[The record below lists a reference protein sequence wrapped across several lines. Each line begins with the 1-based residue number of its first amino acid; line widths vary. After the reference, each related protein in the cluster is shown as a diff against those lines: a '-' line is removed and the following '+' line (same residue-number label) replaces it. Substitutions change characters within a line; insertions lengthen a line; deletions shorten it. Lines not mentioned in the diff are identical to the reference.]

1 MSIFSINDNSNY
13 GSILS
18 QSKANKESKENSKI
32 SFANTFLKQNASK
45 LNEIQNANSQTLA
58 RSEVLS
64 NNNALSNNSNS
75 TNISNSSNTNLS
87 INNATKTSSPNY
99 DISSEFKNSIYTLK
113 YKQADT
119 SNIVSLAYGY
129 GVDANGYM
137 GSDFNKAAGLP
148 EDFKIH
154 KSTLDEIK
162 KAAENDPV
170 VSSTKEYLGV
180 SEYYT
185 NIDMAETIKQYY
197 NLFFNALGQSFP
209 NDKTSFSEA
218 DINSMPSG
226 YAIDGFYNGYGA
238 FKHPD
243 AIRNDD
249 IAIKSIADY
258 SNVLISNIYRSQEQ
272 LNEANSIYS
281 DSAGLISGIKPET
294 LGLSLEEIKNVSK
307 GEDWQ
312 FNPDMSVYPQNEYGS
327 YSKEALFMSLIK
339 SQEGRILYSPKTTLN
354 PTIEAYNRAM
364 AKESFSGPAIHLD
377 SIMTGKSDFKSFFRY
392 WAERGIAEGDLYMYE
407 NNIPKESA
415 MGNWALD
422 AEIKQALANGW
433 KAKPSTINSYADS
446 IMDRLN
452 NLIGQTRV

>member
-13 GSILS
+13 NSILS
-18 QSKANKESKENSKI
+18 QAKANKESKENSKI
-32 SFANTFLKQNASK
+32 SFANAFLKQNASK

-58 RSEVLS
+58 RSEVL
-64 NNNALSNNSNS
+64 NS
-75 TNISNSSNTNLS
+75 TNTTNTSNNTNFS
-87 INNATKTSSPNY
+87 ISSKTNSPNY

-113 YKQADT
+113 YKQADISNT
-119 SNIVSLAYGY
+119 STNTAYGY
-129 GVDANGYM
+129 SVDKDGYM

-170 VSSTKEYLGV
+170 ASSTKEYLGV

-197 NLFFNALGQSFP
+197 NLFSNALGQSFP

-226 YAIDGFYNGYGA
+226 YGVSGTQWMDF
-238 FKHPD
+238 
-243 AIRNDD
+243 NDP
-249 IAIKSIADY
+249 
-258 SNVLISNIYRSQEQ
+258 SNRMNITGLKDFSNSLISNVYKTPEQ
-272 LNEANSIYS
+272 AKEADDLWV
-281 DSAGLISGIKPET
+281 DSGYMIDGLLPKT

-312 FNPDMSVYPQNEYGS
+312 FNPDMSVYPQNEDGTYT
-327 YSKEALFMSLIK
+327 KEALFMSFLK
-339 SQEGRILYSPKTTLN
+339 SQGGQPVESPKTTLN

-364 AKESFSGPAIHLD
+364 AKESFSTTSVDIGD
-377 SIMTGKSDFKSFFRY
+377 IMTGKVDFASLFKYLASKN
-392 WAERGIAEGDLYMYE
+392 GKLEGQLYMYE

>member
-13 GSILS
+13 NSILS
-18 QSKANKESKENSKI
+18 QAKANKESKENSKI
-32 SFANTFLKQNASK
+32 SFANAFLKQNASK

-58 RSEVLS
+58 RSEVL
-64 NNNALSNNSNS
+64 NS
-75 TNISNSSNTNLS
+75 TNTTNTSNNINFSISSKTN
-87 INNATKTSSPNY
+87 SPNY
-99 DISSEFKNSIYTLK
+99 DISSKFKNSIYTLK
-113 YKQADT
+113 YKQVDLSTDT
-119 SNIVSLAYGY
+119 AYGY
-129 GVDANGYM
+129 SVDKDGYM

-197 NLFFNALGQSFP
+197 NLFSNALGQSFP

-226 YAIDGFYNGYGA
+226 YGVSGTQWMDF
-238 FKHPD
+238 
-243 AIRNDD
+243 NDP
-249 IAIKSIADY
+249 
-258 SNVLISNIYRSQEQ
+258 SNRMNITGLKDFSNSLISNIYKTPEQ
-272 LNEANSIYS
+272 AKEADDLWA
-281 DSAGLISGIKPET
+281 DSGYMIDGLLPKT

-312 FNPDMSVYPQNEYGS
+312 FNPDMSVYPQNEDGS
-327 YSKEALFMSLIK
+327 YSKETLFMSFLK
-339 SQEGRILYSPKTTLN
+339 SQGGQPVESLKTTLN
-354 PTIEAYNRAM
+354 PKVEAYNTAM
-364 AKESFSGPAIHLD
+364 AKESFSTTSVDIGD
-377 SIMTGKSDFKSFFRY
+377 IMTGKVDFASLFKYLASKN
-392 WAERGIAEGDLYMYE
+392 GKLEGQLYMYE

-415 MGNWALD
+415 IGNWALD

>member
-1 MSIFSINDNSNY
+1 IFSINDNSNY
-13 GSILS
+13 NSILS

-32 SFANTFLKQNASK
+32 SFANAFLKQNASK
-45 LNEIQNANSQTLA
+45 LNEIQSANSQTLA
-58 RSEVLS
+58 RSEVL
-64 NNNALSNNSNS
+64 NS
-75 TNISNSSNTNLS
+75 TNTTNTSNNTNFS
-87 INNATKTSSPNY
+87 ISSKTSSPNY

-113 YKQADT
+113 YKQADI
-119 SNIVSLAYGY
+119 SNNTAYGY
-129 GVDANGYM
+129 SVDKDGYM

-170 VSSTKEYLGV
+170 ASSTKEYLGV

-197 NLFFNALGQSFP
+197 NLFSNALGQSFP
-209 NDKTSFSEA
+209 SDKTSFSEA
-218 DINSMPSG
+218 DINSIPSG
-226 YAIDGFYNGYGA
+226 YGVSGTQWMDF
-238 FKHPD
+238 
-243 AIRNDD
+243 NDP
-249 IAIKSIADY
+249 
-258 SNVLISNIYRSQEQ
+258 SNRMNITGLKDFSNSLISNVYKTHEQ
-272 LNEANSIYS
+272 AKEADDLWV
-281 DSAGLISGIKPET
+281 DSGYMIDGLLPKT

-312 FNPDMSVYPQNEYGS
+312 FNPDMSVYPQNEDGS
-327 YSKEALFMSLIK
+327 YSKEALFMSFLK
-339 SQEGRILYSPKTTLN
+339 AQNGQPVESPKTTLN

-364 AKESFSGPAIHLD
+364 AKESFSTTSVDIGD
-377 SIMTGKSDFKSFFRY
+377 IMTGKVDFASLFKYLASKN
-392 WAERGIAEGDLYMYE
+392 GKLEGQLYMYE
-407 NNIPKESA
+407 NNISKESA

-422 AEIKQALANGW
+422 AEIKQAIANGW

-452 NLIGQTRV
+452 NLLGQTRV

>member
-1 MSIFSINDNSNY
+1 SNY
-13 GSILS
+13 TSILS
-18 QSKANKESKENSKI
+18 QAKANKESKENSKI
-32 SFANTFLKQNASK
+32 SFANAFLKQNASK
-45 LNEIQNANSQTLA
+45 LNEIQSANSQTLA
-58 RSEVLS
+58 RSEVL
-64 NNNALSNNSNS
+64 NS
-75 TNISNSSNTNLS
+75 TNTTNTSNNTNFS
-87 INNATKTSSPNY
+87 ISSKTSSPNY

-113 YKQADT
+113 YKQADIST
-119 SNIVSLAYGY
+119 STNTAYGY
-129 GVDANGYM
+129 SVDKDGYM

-162 KAAENDPV
+162 KAAENEPYIADM
-170 VSSTKEYLGV
+170 KQYFGV

-197 NLFFNALGQSFP
+197 NLFSNALGQSFP

-218 DINSMPSG
+218 DINSMPKG
-226 YAIDGFYNGYGA
+226 YAING
-238 FKHPD
+238 
-243 AIRNDD
+243 
-249 IAIKSIADY
+249 IKSMDFNDP
-258 SNVLISNIYRSQEQ
+258 SNRMNITHLRDFSNSLISNVYKTPEQ
-272 LNEANSIYS
+272 AKEADEIWL
-281 DSAGLISGIKPET
+281 DSGCMIKGLSSET

-312 FNPDMSVYPQNEYGS
+312 FNPDMSVYPQNEDGS
-327 YSKEALFMSLIK
+327 YSKETLFMSFLK
-339 SQEGRILYSPKTTLN
+339 SQGGQPVESLKTTLN
-354 PTIEAYNRAM
+354 PKVEAYNTAM
-364 AKESFSGPAIHLD
+364 AKESFSTTSVDIGD
-377 SIMTGKSDFKSFFRY
+377 IMTGKVDFASLFKYLASKN
-392 WAERGIAEGDLYMYE
+392 GKLEGQLYMYE

-415 MGNWALD
+415 IGNWALD

>member
-18 QSKANKESKENSKI
+18 QAKANKESKENSKI
-32 SFANTFLKQNASK
+32 SFANAFLKQNASK

-58 RSEVLS
+58 RSEVL
-64 NNNALSNNSNS
+64 NS
-75 TNISNSSNTNLS
+75 TNTTNTSNNTNFS
-87 INNATKTSSPNY
+87 ISSKTSSPNY

-113 YKQADT
+113 YKQVDLNTDT
-119 SNIVSLAYGY
+119 AYGY
-129 GVDANGYM
+129 SVDKDGYM

-197 NLFFNALGQSFP
+197 NLFSNALGQSFP

-218 DINSMPSG
+218 DINSMPKG
-226 YAIDGFYNGYGA
+226 YAING
-238 FKHPD
+238 
-243 AIRNDD
+243 
-249 IAIKSIADY
+249 IKSMDFNDP
-258 SNVLISNIYRSQEQ
+258 SNRMNITHLRDFSNSSITNIYQTSEQ
-272 LNEANSIYS
+272 MKEAESLYIQS
-281 DSAGLISGIKPET
+281 GSLIDGINGHSF
-294 LGLSLEEIKNVSK
+294 GLSLEEIKNVSK

-312 FNPDMSVYPQNEYGS
+312 FNPDMSVYPQNEDGS
-327 YSKEALFMSLIK
+327 YSKEALFMSFLK
-339 SQEGRILYSPKTTLN
+339 SYGSGQPVESPKTTLN
-354 PTIEAYNRAM
+354 PKVEAYNRAM
-364 AKESFSGPAIHLD
+364 AKESFNGD
-377 SIMTGKSDFKSFFRY
+377 SVALNDIMTGKVDFASLLKGY
-392 WAERGIAEGDLYMYE
+392 AQDGW
-407 NNIPKESA
+407 
-415 MGNWALD
+415 LD
-422 AEIKQALANGW
+422 ADIYAMEKGVAWQNTSIGYGGAWFDNQFNQAKANGW
-433 KAKPSTINSYADS
+433 KASSESINSYVGS

-452 NLIGQTRV
+452 NLI

>member
-13 GSILS
+13 NSILS

-32 SFANTFLKQNASK
+32 SFANAFLKQNASK
-45 LNEIQNANSQTLA
+45 LSDIESKNSQTLA
-58 RSEVLS
+58 RSEILS

-113 YKQADT
+113 YKQVDLSTDT
-119 SNIVSLAYGY
+119 AYGY
-129 GVDANGYM
+129 SVDKDGYM

-162 KAAENDPV
+162 KAAENEPYIADM
-170 VSSTKEYLGV
+170 KQYFGV

-197 NLFFNALGQSFP
+197 NLFSNALGQSFP

-218 DINSMPSG
+218 DINSMPKG
-226 YAIDGFYNGYGA
+226 YAING
-238 FKHPD
+238 
-243 AIRNDD
+243 
-249 IAIKSIADY
+249 IKSMDFNDP
-258 SNVLISNIYRSQEQ
+258 SNRMNITHLRDFSNSLISNVYKTPEQ
-272 LNEANSIYS
+272 AKEADEIWL
-281 DSAGLISGIKPET
+281 DSGCMIKGLSSET

-312 FNPDMSVYPQNEYGS
+312 FNPDMSVYPQNEDGS
-327 YSKEALFMSLIK
+327 YSKEALFMSFLK
-339 SQEGRILYSPKTTLN
+339 STGVLPREGSATLN
-354 PTIEAYNRAM
+354 PIAKSYAEAM
-364 AKESFSGPAIHLD
+364 AKESFDGSLTSLD
-377 SIMTGKSDFKSFFRY
+377 DIMTGKVDFASLLKGY
-392 WAERGIAEGDLYMYE
+392 AQDGW
-407 NNIPKESA
+407 
-415 MGNWALD
+415 LD
-422 AEIKQALANGW
+422 ADIYAMDKGVAWQNTSIGYGGAWFDNQFNQAKANGW
-433 KAKPSTINSYADS
+433 KASNQSIDSYVNS

-452 NLIGQTRV
+452 NLLGQTRV

>member
-18 QSKANKESKENSKI
+18 QAKANKESKENSKI
-32 SFANTFLKQNASK
+32 SFANAFLKQNASK

-58 RSEVLS
+58 RSEVL
-64 NNNALSNNSNS
+64 NS
-75 TNISNSSNTNLS
+75 TNTTNTSNNTNFS
-87 INNATKTSSPNY
+87 ISSKTSSPNY

-113 YKQADT
+113 YKQVDLNTDT
-119 SNIVSLAYGY
+119 AYGY
-129 GVDANGYM
+129 SVDKDGYM

-148 EDFKIH
+148 NDFKIH

-197 NLFFNALGQSFP
+197 NLFSNALGQSFP

-226 YAIDGFYNGYGA
+226 YGVSGTQWMDF
-238 FKHPD
+238 
-243 AIRNDD
+243 NDP
-249 IAIKSIADY
+249 
-258 SNVLISNIYRSQEQ
+258 SNRMNITGLKDFSNSLISNIYKTPEQ
-272 LNEANSIYS
+272 AKEADDLWA
-281 DSAGLISGIKPET
+281 DSGYMIDGLLPKT

-312 FNPDMSVYPQNEYGS
+312 FNPDMSVYPQNEDGS
-327 YSKEALFMSLIK
+327 YSKETLFMSFLK
-339 SQEGRILYSPKTTLN
+339 SQGGQPVESLKTTLN
-354 PTIEAYNRAM
+354 PKVEAYNTAM
-364 AKESFSGPAIHLD
+364 AKESFSTTSVDIGD
-377 SIMTGKSDFKSFFRY
+377 IMTGKVDFASLFKYLASKN
-392 WAERGIAEGDLYMYE
+392 GKLEGQLYMYE

-422 AEIKQALANGW
+422 AEIKQAIANGW

>member
-13 GSILS
+13 NSILS
-18 QSKANKESKENSKI
+18 QAKANKESKENSKI
-32 SFANTFLKQNASK
+32 SFANAFLKQNASK
-45 LNEIQNANSQTLA
+45 LSDIESKNSQTLA
-58 RSEVLS
+58 RSEMLS

-113 YKQADT
+113 YKQADIST
-119 SNIVSLAYGY
+119 STNTTYGY
-129 GVDANGYM
+129 SVDKDGYM

-197 NLFFNALGQSFP
+197 NLFSNALGQSFP

-218 DINSMPSG
+218 DINSMPKG
-226 YAIDGFYNGYGA
+226 YAING
-238 FKHPD
+238 
-243 AIRNDD
+243 
-249 IAIKSIADY
+249 IKSMDFNDP
-258 SNVLISNIYRSQEQ
+258 SNRMNITHLRDFSNSSITNIYQTPEQ
-272 LNEANSIYS
+272 MKEANDLWA
-281 DSAGLISGIKPET
+281 DSGYMIDGLLPKT

-312 FNPDMSVYPQNEYGS
+312 FNPDMSVYPQNEDGS
-327 YSKEALFMSLIK
+327 YSKEALFMSFLK
-339 SQEGRILYSPKTTLN
+339 SQGGQPVESPKTTLN
-354 PTIEAYNRAM
+354 PKVEAYNRAM
-364 AKESFSGPAIHLD
+364 AKESFSTTSVDIGD
-377 SIMTGKSDFKSFFRY
+377 IMTGKVDFASLFKYLASKN
-392 WAERGIAEGDLYMYE
+392 GKLEGQLYMYE

>member
-13 GSILS
+13 NSILS
-18 QSKANKESKENSKI
+18 QAKANKESKENSKI
-32 SFANTFLKQNASK
+32 SFANAFLKQNASK
-45 LNEIQNANSQTLA
+45 LSDIESKNSQTLA
-58 RSEVLS
+58 RSEMLS

-113 YKQADT
+113 YKQADIST
-119 SNIVSLAYGY
+119 STNTTYGY
-129 GVDANGYM
+129 SVDKDGYM

-197 NLFFNALGQSFP
+197 NLFSNALGQSFP

-226 YAIDGFYNGYGA
+226 YGVSGTQWMDF
-238 FKHPD
+238 
-243 AIRNDD
+243 NDP
-249 IAIKSIADY
+249 
-258 SNVLISNIYRSQEQ
+258 SNRMNITGLKDFSNSLISNIYKTPEQ
-272 LNEANSIYS
+272 AKEANDLWA
-281 DSAGLISGIKPET
+281 DSGYMIDGLLPKT

-312 FNPDMSVYPQNEYGS
+312 FNPDMSVYPQNEDGS
-327 YSKEALFMSLIK
+327 YSKEALFMSFLK
-339 SQEGRILYSPKTTLN
+339 SQGGQPVESPKTTLN
-354 PTIEAYNRAM
+354 PKVEAYNRAM
-364 AKESFSGPAIHLD
+364 AKESFSTTSVDIGD
-377 SIMTGKSDFKSFFRY
+377 IMTGKVDFASLFKYLASKN
-392 WAERGIAEGDLYMYE
+392 GKLEGQLYMYE

>member
-13 GSILS
+13 NSILS
-18 QSKANKESKENSKI
+18 QAKANKESKENSKI
-32 SFANTFLKQNASK
+32 SFANAFLKQNASK

-58 RSEVLS
+58 RSE
-64 NNNALSNNSNS
+64 ALNS
-75 TNISNSSNTNLS
+75 TNTTNTSNNTNFS
-87 INNATKTSSPNY
+87 ISSKTSSPNY

-113 YKQADT
+113 YKQADLNT
-119 SNIVSLAYGY
+119 NTAYGY
-129 GVDANGYM
+129 SVDKDGYM
-137 GSDFNKAAGLP
+137 GSDFNKAAGLH

-180 SEYYT
+180 SSYYS
-185 NIDMAETIKQYY
+185 NIDIANTIKQYY
-197 NLFFNALGQSFP
+197 NLFSNALGQSFP

-226 YAIDGFYNGYGA
+226 YGVSGTQWMDFNE
-238 FKHPD
+238 P
-243 AIRNDD
+243 
-249 IAIKSIADY
+249 
-258 SNVLISNIYRSQEQ
+258 SNRMNITGLKDFSNSLISNVYKTPEQ
-272 LNEANSIYS
+272 AKEADEIWL
-281 DSAGLISGIKPET
+281 DSGCMIKGLSSET
-294 LGLSLEEIKNVSK
+294 LGLSLEEIKNVSR

-312 FNPDMSVYPQNEYGS
+312 FNPDMSVYPQNEDGS
-327 YSKEALFMSLIK
+327 YSKETLFMSFLK
-339 SQEGRILYSPKTTLN
+339 AQGGQPVESLKTTLN
-354 PTIEAYNRAM
+354 PKLEAYKRAM
-364 AKESFSGPAIHLD
+364 AKESFSGPAINID

-392 WAERGIAEGDLYMYE
+392 WAERGIEGDLYMYE
-407 NNIPKESA
+407 NNISKESA

-433 KAKPSTINSYADS
+433 KAKPSTIDSYADS

-452 NLIGQTRV
+452 NLLGQTRV

>member
-13 GSILS
+13 TSILS
-18 QSKANKESKENSKI
+18 QAKANKESKENSKI
-32 SFANTFLKQNASK
+32 SFANAFLKQNASK
-45 LNEIQNANSQTLA
+45 LNEIQSGNSQTLA
-58 RSEVLS
+58 RSEVL
-64 NNNALSNNSNS
+64 NS
-75 TNISNSSNTNLS
+75 TNTTNTSNNTNFS
-87 INNATKTSSPNY
+87 ISSKTSSPNY

-113 YKQADT
+113 YKQVDLSTDT
-119 SNIVSLAYGY
+119 AYGY
-129 GVDANGYM
+129 SVDKDGYM

-197 NLFFNALGQSFP
+197 NLFSNALGQSFP

-218 DINSMPSG
+218 DINSMPKG
-226 YAIDGFYNGYGA
+226 YAING
-238 FKHPD
+238 
-243 AIRNDD
+243 
-249 IAIKSIADY
+249 IKSMDFNDP
-258 SNVLISNIYRSQEQ
+258 SNRMNITHLRDFSNSLISNVYKTPEQ
-272 LNEANSIYS
+272 AKEADEIWL
-281 DSAGLISGIKPET
+281 DSGCMIKGLSSET

-312 FNPDMSVYPQNEYGS
+312 FNPDMSVYPQNEDGS
-327 YSKEALFMSLIK
+327 YSKETLFMSFLK
-339 SQEGRILYSPKTTLN
+339 SQGGQPVESLKTTLN
-354 PTIEAYNRAM
+354 PKVEAYNRAM

-392 WAERGIAEGDLYMYE
+392 WAERGIEEGDLYMYE

-422 AEIKQALANGW
+422 AEIKQAIANGW

-452 NLIGQTRV
+452 NLLGQTRV

>member
-13 GSILS
+13 TSILS
-18 QSKANKESKENSKI
+18 QAKANKESKENSKI
-32 SFANTFLKQNASK
+32 SFANAFLKQNASK
-45 LNEIQNANSQTLA
+45 LNEIQSANSQTLA
-58 RSEVLS
+58 RSEVL
-64 NNNALSNNSNS
+64 NS
-75 TNISNSSNTNLS
+75 TNTTNTSNNTNFS
-87 INNATKTSSPNY
+87 ISSKTSSPNY

-113 YKQADT
+113 YKQVDLSTDT
-119 SNIVSLAYGY
+119 AYGY
-129 GVDANGYM
+129 SVDKDGYM

-197 NLFFNALGQSFP
+197 NLFSNALGQSFP

-218 DINSMPSG
+218 DINSMPKG
-226 YAIDGFYNGYGA
+226 YAING
-238 FKHPD
+238 
-243 AIRNDD
+243 
-249 IAIKSIADY
+249 IKSMDFNDP
-258 SNVLISNIYRSQEQ
+258 SNRMNITHLRDFSNSLISNVYKTPEQ
-272 LNEANSIYS
+272 AKEADEIWL
-281 DSAGLISGIKPET
+281 DSGCMIKGLSSET

-312 FNPDMSVYPQNEYGS
+312 FNPDMSVYPQNEDRS
-327 YSKEALFMSLIK
+327 YSKETLFMSFLK
-339 SQEGRILYSPKTTLN
+339 SQGGQPVESLKTTLN
-354 PTIEAYNRAM
+354 PKVEAYNRAM

-392 WAERGIAEGDLYMYE
+392 WAERGIEEGDLYMYE

-422 AEIKQALANGW
+422 AEIKQAIANGW
-433 KAKPSTINSYADS
+433 KASSESINSYVGS

>member
-1 MSIFSINDNSNY
+1 NY
-13 GSILS
+13 NSILS
-18 QSKANKESKENSKI
+18 QAKANKESKENSKI
-32 SFANTFLKQNASK
+32 SFANAFLKQNASK
-45 LNEIQNANSQTLA
+45 LSDIESKNSQTLA
-58 RSEVLS
+58 RSEMLS

-113 YKQADT
+113 YKQADIST
-119 SNIVSLAYGY
+119 STNTTYGY
-129 GVDANGYM
+129 SVDKDGYM

-197 NLFFNALGQSFP
+197 NLFSNALGQSFP

-226 YAIDGFYNGYGA
+226 YGVSGTQWMDF
-238 FKHPD
+238 
-243 AIRNDD
+243 NDP
-249 IAIKSIADY
+249 
-258 SNVLISNIYRSQEQ
+258 SNRMNITGLKDFSNSLISNIYKTPEQ
-272 LNEANSIYS
+272 AKEANDLWA
-281 DSAGLISGIKPET
+281 DSGYMIDGLLPKT

-312 FNPDMSVYPQNEYGS
+312 FNPDMSVYPQNEDGS
-327 YSKEALFMSLIK
+327 YSKEALFMSFLK
-339 SQEGRILYSPKTTLN
+339 SQGGQPVESPKTTLN
-354 PTIEAYNRAM
+354 PKVEAYNRAM
-364 AKESFSGPAIHLD
+364 AKESFSTTSVDIGD
-377 SIMTGKSDFKSFFRY
+377 IMTGKVDFASLFKYLASKN
-392 WAERGIAEGDLYMYE
+392 GKLEGQLYMYE

>member
-13 GSILS
+13 NSILS
-18 QSKANKESKENSKI
+18 QAKANKEGKENSKI
-32 SFANTFLKQNASK
+32 SFANAFLKQNASK

-58 RSEVLS
+58 RSEVL
-64 NNNALSNNSNS
+64 NS
-75 TNISNSSNTNLS
+75 TNTTNTSNNTNFS
-87 INNATKTSSPNY
+87 ISSKTSSPNY

-113 YKQADT
+113 YKQVDLST
-119 SNIVSLAYGY
+119 NTAYGY
-129 GVDANGYM
+129 SVDKDGYM

-197 NLFFNALGQSFP
+197 NQFNQIVNYAF
-209 NDKTSFSEA
+209 NDTNKTSFTEA
-218 DINSMPSG
+218 DINSMPKG
-226 YAIDGFYNGYGA
+226 YAING
-238 FKHPD
+238 
-243 AIRNDD
+243 
-249 IAIKSIADY
+249 IKSMDFNDP
-258 SNVLISNIYRSQEQ
+258 SNRMNITHLRDFSNSLISNVYKTPEQ
-272 LNEANSIYS
+272 AKEADEIWL
-281 DSAGLISGIKPET
+281 DSGCMIKGLSSET

-307 GEDWQ
+307 GEDWR
-312 FNPDMSVYPQNEYGS
+312 FNPDMSVYPQNEDGS
-327 YSKEALFMSLIK
+327 YSKETLFMSFLK
-339 SQEGRILYSPKTTLN
+339 SQGGQPVESPKTTLN
-354 PTIEAYNRAM
+354 PKVEAYNRAM
-364 AKESFSGPAIHLD
+364 AKESFSGPAINID

-452 NLIGQTRV
+452 NLLGQTRV